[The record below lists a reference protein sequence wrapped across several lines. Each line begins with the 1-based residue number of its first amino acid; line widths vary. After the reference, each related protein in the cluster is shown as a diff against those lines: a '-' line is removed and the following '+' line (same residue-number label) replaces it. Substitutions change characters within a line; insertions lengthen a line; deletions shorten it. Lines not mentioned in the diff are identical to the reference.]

1 MIANLAHRIL
11 SNEFAYD
18 TFQTCV
24 GSYKFRR
31 RFLESI
37 KINSDSKILELG
49 CGTGITLETIQ
60 NNDYVGI
67 DLSQKYLDKAKQRRE
82 SLILVKGDVS
92 IGDTY
97 ENLSTTKNDVVL
109 ALALWHHLNDEQMIK
124 TLENVHRISET
135 GISIFSLDP
144 FVDKKTGVS
153 AKWVAENDR
162 GKFLRSSAHI
172 REISEASGFE
182 FSFEI
187 SRRELYIPTN
197 VIKCKFVKL
206 DD

>member
-1 MIANLAHRIL
+1 MIVNLAHRIL

-18 TFQTCV
+18 AFQTCV
-24 GSYKFRR
+24 GSYKFRH

-37 KINSDSKILELG
+37 KIKADSKILELG

-60 NNDYVGI
+60 NNEYIGI
-67 DLSQKYLDKAKQRRE
+67 DLSQKYLDKAKQRTE
-82 SLILVKGDVS
+82 SSILVQGDVS
-92 IGDTY
+92 IADTY
-97 ENLSTTKNDVVL
+97 QNLSTTKNDVVL
-109 ALALWHHLNDEQMIK
+109 ALALWHHLDDEQMIK
-124 TLENVHRISET
+124 TLENVHRISEK
-135 GISIFSLDP
+135 GVSVFSLDP
-144 FVDKKTGVS
+144 FVDEKTGIS

-172 REISEASGFE
+172 KEISEASGFE

-197 VIKCKFVKL
+197 VIKCVLKKV
-206 DD
+206 

>member
-1 MIANLAHRIL
+1 MIVNLAHRIL
-11 SNEFAYD
+11 GNEFAYD
-18 TFQTCV
+18 AFQTCV

-67 DLSQKYLDKAKQRRE
+67 DLSQKYLDKAKQRKE
-82 SLILVKGDVS
+82 SSILVKGDVS

-109 ALALWHHLNDEQMIK
+109 ALALWHHLDDEQMIK
-124 TLENVHRISET
+124 TLENVYRISE
-135 GISIFSLDP
+135 S
-144 FVDKKTGVS
+144 
-153 AKWVAENDR
+153 
-162 GKFLRSSAHI
+162 
-172 REISEASGFE
+172 
-182 FSFEI
+182 
-187 SRRELYIPTN
+187 
-197 VIKCKFVKL
+197 
-206 DD
+206 

>member
-1 MIANLAHRIL
+1 MIVNLAHQIL

-18 TFQTCV
+18 AFQTCV

-37 KINSDSKILELG
+37 KINADSKILELG
-49 CGTGITLETIQ
+49 CGAGITLETIQ

-67 DLSQKYLDKAKQRRE
+67 DVSQKYLVKAKKRKE
-82 SLILVKGDVS
+82 TSLLVKGDVS
-92 IGDTY
+92 LASTY
-97 ENLSTTKNDVVL
+97 QNLSTTKNDVVL
-109 ALALWHHLNDEQMIK
+109 ALALWHHLDDEQMVK
-124 TLENVHRISET
+124 TLENVHRISEK

-144 FVDKKTGVS
+144 FVDKKTSVS

-162 GKFLRSSAHI
+162 GKFLRSAEHLK
-172 REISEASGFE
+172 EISEASGFE
-182 FSFEI
+182 FYFEI

-197 VIKCKFVKL
+197 VIKCEFVKI
-206 DD
+206 DK